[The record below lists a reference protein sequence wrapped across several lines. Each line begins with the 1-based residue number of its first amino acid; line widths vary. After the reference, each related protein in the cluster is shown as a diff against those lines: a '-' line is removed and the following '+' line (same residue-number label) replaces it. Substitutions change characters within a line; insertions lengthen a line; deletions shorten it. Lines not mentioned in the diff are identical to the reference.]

1 LQLPTRERNNI
12 YAITADAVDLA
23 LGAAGAIGSMMGV
36 VASAVGIGSS
46 GKEESEAHER
56 QEADDAAE
64 RVATSLRQEAEGAKP
79 RPRKAHAGNTHV
91 GKKRATKKVKKAANK
106 PRASRKVAT

>member
-1 LQLPTRERNNI
+1 MAKERNNI
-12 YAITADAVDLA
+12 FAVAADAVDLA
-23 LGAAGAIGSMMGV
+23 LDTAGAIGSMVGGL
-36 VASAVGIGSS
+36 ANAVGVGSS
-46 GKEESEAHER
+46 AHER
-56 QEADDAAE
+56 KEADDAAE